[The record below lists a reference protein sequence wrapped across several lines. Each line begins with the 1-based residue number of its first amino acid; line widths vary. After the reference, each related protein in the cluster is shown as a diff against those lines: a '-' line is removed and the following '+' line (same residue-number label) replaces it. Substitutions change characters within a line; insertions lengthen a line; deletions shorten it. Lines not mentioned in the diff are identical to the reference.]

1 MQGGRQGEYRSAMAL
16 LALATGAPRSS
27 LELLES
33 LAGFSAESTLDVF
46 EKLVQEVAD
55 PAERQYA
62 TAALV
67 RYRKAT
73 AEAAPTV
80 KELQTW
86 APQVAR
92 FSFRS
97 ART

>member
-1 MQGGRQGEYRSAMAL
+1 L
-16 LALATGAPRSS
+16 

-33 LAGFSAESTLDVF
+33 LAGYRAEPPLDVF

-55 PAERQYA
+55 PAERQDA
-62 TAALV
+62 NAALAT
-67 RYRKAT
+67 YRKAT

-97 ART
+97 AGT